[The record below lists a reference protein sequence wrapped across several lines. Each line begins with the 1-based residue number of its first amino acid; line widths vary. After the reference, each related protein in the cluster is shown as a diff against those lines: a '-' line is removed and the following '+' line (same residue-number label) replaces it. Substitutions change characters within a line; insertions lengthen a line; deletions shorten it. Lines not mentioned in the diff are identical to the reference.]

1 MTEIADNYAD
11 EVVRLNALVKRQAAE
26 IEDLKK
32 KLLNN
37 QLIFSNHSNFV
48 ENWVPMHRGGINNN
62 NNNVE
67 APNTR
72 SNEAEASGS
81 SSRAEAS
88 GSSRRESKRFRR
100 APDHFDS

>member
-1 MTEIADNYAD
+1 MTEIADNYAT

-37 QLIFSNHSNFV
+37 QLIFSNHSNFL
-48 ENWVPMHRGGINNN
+48 ENWVSKHQGGINNN
-62 NNNVE
+62 N
-67 APNTR
+67 TR
-72 SNEAEASGS
+72 SNEGEEAIGS